1 MEAIEAAEMP
11 SGVKGTVT
19 KHFGSWSVRKVDG
32 KEKGD
37 GGQMGHVTVAGNR
50 AGKS

>member
-11 SGVKGTVT
+11 GGVKGIIT
-19 KHFGSWSVRKVDG
+19 KHSGTWSVGEVDG

-37 GGQMGHVTVAGNR
+37 GGQMVHVTVAGNR